1 MKSKNGQ
8 INRHDEIVNLL
19 FLPFGYE
26 ILKPLKFMLLSYIL
40 HPIEYFYTKVIV
52 SVSMYY

>member
-40 HPIEYFYTKVIV
+40 HPIEYFYTKDIV